1 MAPMPSVRP
10 PREGAREYPLPREA
24 VELLAQ
30 AQAAERRGQRH
41 AARERFNAAL
51 EHLDRTHHAA
61 AAAAIMRRIGCTHLD
76 ERNLDA
82 ALDCFASAMAMST
95 AGGDRGGIASAYVL
109 MAGVYVQRGELE
121 HSELLTR
128 RAFEAD
134 AELAVKELGRWVA

>member
-1 MAPMPSVRP
+1 
-10 PREGAREYPLPREA
+10 
-24 VELLAQ
+24 
-30 AQAAERRGQRH
+30 
-41 AARERFNAAL
+41 
-51 EHLDRTHHAA
+51 
-61 AAAAIMRRIGCTHLD
+61 
-76 ERNLDA
+76 
-82 ALDCFASAMAMST
+82 MAMST